1 MAKPGNTAR
10 IFLEN
15 LNSQETRTT
24 FGWLQQLAEELET
37 KPDPEMTEVRLV
49 SSIIAFTE
57 KLAYL
62 ESNLRSYVK
71 ESNQNLPSRKLADL
85 YEEISYDSGSILS
98 D

>member
-10 IFLEN
+10 IFLES
-15 LNSQETRTT
+15 LNSQETRST
-24 FGWLQQLAEELET
+24 FAWLQQLAEELEN

-57 KLAYL
+57 KLANL

-71 ESNQNLPSRKLADL
+71 ETNQNLPARKLADL